1 MTSPRVLFCDFG
13 GVLTPPMTEGIAAV
27 LRAVAVPAPALTA
40 AINQV
45 AHQCGGT
52 RSMQPLERGLLTQQE
67 WGHRVTAALRPHY
80 VPAAPLTRF
89 GDYLYTGRVLNHALL
104 TALGELRDR
113 GMQIGLLTN
122 SVREW
127 EPHRAALMPDTEL
140 FTVQVK
146 SHELGLCKPDPA
158 IYRFAEQAVG
168 TAPDD
173 CLLIDDDPVNC
184 AAARARGWTA
194 IRHETT
200 PATLHRLHILYPQR
214 TTALD
219 DV

>member
-1 MTSPRVLFCDFG
+1 
-13 GVLTPPMTEGIAAV
+13 
-27 LRAVAVPAPALTA
+27 
-40 AINQV
+40 
-45 AHQCGGT
+45 
-52 RSMQPLERGLLTQQE
+52 MQPLERGLLTQQE
-67 WGHRVTAALRPHY
+67 WGARVTAALRPRY

-104 TALGELRDR
+104 AALGELGGR
-113 GMQIGLLTN
+113 GVQIGLLTN

-158 IYRFAEQAVG
+158 IYRLAERAVG
-168 TAPDD
+168 AAPGD
-173 CLLIDDDPVNC
+173 CLLIDDDPLNC
-184 AAARARGWTA
+184 AAARARGWAA

-200 PATLHRLHILYPQR
+200 PATLVQLGGIYPRLKSV
-214 TTALD
+214 D
-219 DV
+219 DANPD

>member
-1 MTSPRVLFCDFG
+1 
-13 GVLTPPMTEGIAAV
+13 
-27 LRAVAVPAPALTA
+27 
-40 AINQV
+40 
-45 AHQCGGT
+45 
-52 RSMQPLERGLLTQQE
+52 MQPLERGLLTQQE

-104 TALGELRDR
+104 TTLGELRDR

-173 CLLIDDDPVNC
+173 WLTGSPMPAVSPGTPTGGP
-184 AAARARGWTA
+184 GWSSIPGVVCSSRVHLRDGWA
-194 IRHETT
+194 G
-200 PATLHRLHILYPQR
+200 
-214 TTALD
+214 
-219 DV
+219 